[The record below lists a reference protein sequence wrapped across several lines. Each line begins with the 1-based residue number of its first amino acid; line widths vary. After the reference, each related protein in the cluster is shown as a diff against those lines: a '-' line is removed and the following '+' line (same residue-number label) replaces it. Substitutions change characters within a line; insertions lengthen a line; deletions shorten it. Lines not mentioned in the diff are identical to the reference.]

1 MELTIVN
8 PHPKYPRVGLIE
20 PPPTGYLHLAAMVEP
35 TAGRTPFPRRSP
47 RKAALLAELKAL
59 AAGLQR
65 LDAVSKATVYR
76 AVLVPPAGS
85 DAQRMASHPARYDVA
100 VLVETATVDAAAE
113 VEATPEYRKLRD
125 AVTSAARDSHVMTAR
140 CLRRVG
146 DVDKTRQGLF
156 LFNYFVAEDPAVAL
170 DLWDYLAAWYAT
182 ETGMDNSTLL
192 GPVGAADYVF
202 VNHARWD
209 MSLPRFA
216 AEQFGK
222 PSFYRFVIANLHAN
236 AVAAMPILY
245 RLAM

>member
-1 MELTIVN
+1 MELTLVN
-8 PHPKYPRVGLIE
+8 PDPKYQRVGLME
-20 PPPTGYLHLAAMVEP
+20 PAPAGYLHLAAVIEP
-35 TAGRTPFPRRSP
+35 TIGRTPFPRGGP
-47 RKAALLAELKAL
+47 RKTALLAELKAL
-59 AAGLQR
+59 AVGLER
-65 LDAVSKATVYR
+65 HEAVTKATVYR
-76 AVLVPPAGS
+76 AVLIPPTGS
-85 DAQRMASHPARYDVA
+85 DAQRMATRPARYDVA
-100 VLVETATVDAAAE
+100 VLVETTTVDAAAE

-125 AVTSAARDSHVMTAR
+125 AVTAEARDSHVMAAR

-156 LFNYFVAEDPAVAL
+156 LFNYFVAENPAVAL
-170 DLWDYLAAWYAT
+170 DLWDHLAAWYAA

-192 GPVGAADYVF
+192 GPVGEAGYTF

-209 MSLPRFA
+209 MSVPRFA